1 MTRIARVASGPSNA
15 AAPEHRDWIDVAG
28 AATLD
33 TDLVLQT
40 LGTSRDGL
48 SEDEARNRLTRV
60 GANTVPEHRV
70 TLASIVG
77 GQLRSPLLMLLFATA
92 VLSAVLGQQTNAI
105 IIIVILIAS
114 VGLGTGNDYRAARAA
129 KALQAD
135 VRDQAMTVRPSGTV
149 AIDVADLVPG
159 DIVRL
164 TIGSIVPADIRLIQ
178 ADGLSCEESVL
189 TGEALPVEKS
199 IEPSAPGAALAELH
213 SCALMGTVVHAGRGI
228 GVIVATGTRTEF
240 GRIARDLQTAVPQTA
255 FQVGL
260 RQFSVL
266 LVIIAAAVSS
276 SVFAIN
282 LLLGRSAIDALLF
295 SAAIAVGITPQL
307 LPAVVATSL
316 ADGSRQLARKK
327 VLVKRLVAIEDLGDM
342 EILVTDKTGT
352 LTTGQFRLA
361 SSIAA
366 DGSESDGPA
375 RLAVLAAPTDLGPDG
390 RRSGDPLD
398 VALWAA
404 VSNAAELAADVTV
417 LTTLGFDHERRMT
430 SALVRNAD
438 GTQTLV
444 TKGAP
449 EAVLAACAGVTA
461 AQQAVIDTQ
470 LGAGG
475 RVIAVASRPA
485 AGLDRLTAA
494 DEKGLTLVGLLI
506 FDDPPKPGVSDA
518 IARLG
523 TLDVRVIMATGDSAG
538 AAARLA
544 ATVGLTQ
551 GPTVEAMSGTDID
564 QLDDAALGRRLTTAS
579 VLARTSPEQKARV
592 VRVLAASGRSVGF
605 LGDGVNDAL
614 ALHQADVGISVNTAA
629 DVARAAADVVLLEKS
644 LDVVAD
650 GIAEGRRIFANTI
663 KYVLMGTSSNFGN
676 ILSAGAASALLSF
689 LPLLASQLLLN
700 NLLYDTG
707 QLTIPTDHVDES
719 QLARP
724 GHWDLGTIRRFMFCF
739 GSLSSLFDFITFGVL
754 LGPFNADPQLFRS
767 GWFVESLATQA
778 AVVFVIRT
786 RRVPFFRSRPSW
798 PLAVS
803 TVAVIAVGALLPLS
817 PIAHTL
823 GFVAPSAG
831 LYGVIALVVLVYLVV
846 VDLTKTLVF
855 NGFDRFVRAATHPR
869 PSRRR
874 RQTLRR
880 IPRFTP
886 PASPTGTF
894 AARSGRSDPT

>member
-1 MTRIARVASGPSNA
+1 MTRIAPAPDSQT
-15 AAPEHRDWIDVAG
+15 APEHRDWIDVTG
-28 AATLD
+28 AAILD
-33 TDLVLQT
+33 ADLVLRT

-48 SEDEARNRLTRV
+48 TEDEAHIRLTRV
-60 GANTVPEHRV
+60 GPNTVPEHRV
-70 TLASIVG
+70 TLVSIVG
-77 GQLRSPLLMLLFATA
+77 GQLRSPLLILLFATA
-92 VLSAVLGQQTNAI
+92 VLSAVLGQQTNAT
-105 IIIVILIAS
+105 IIVVILFAS
-114 VGLGTGNDYRAARAA
+114 VGLGAGNDYRAARAA

-135 VRDQAMTVRPSGTV
+135 VRDRAMTVRSGGTTGV
-149 AIDVADLVPG
+149 DVADLVPG

-164 TIGSIVPADIRLIQ
+164 TIGTIVPADIRLIQ

-189 TGEALPVEKS
+189 TGEGLPVEKS
-199 IEPSAPGAALAELH
+199 VEPSAAGAALAELH
-213 SCALMGTVVHAGRGI
+213 SCALMGTVVHAGRGT
-228 GVIVATGTRTEF
+228 GVVVATGARTEF

-255 FQVGL
+255 FQAGL
-260 RQFSVL
+260 RQFSLL
-266 LVIIAAAVSS
+266 LVGIAASVSS
-276 SVFAIN
+276 AVFVIN
-282 LLLGRSAIDALLF
+282 LLLGRSPIDALLF

-361 SSIAA
+361 SSVSA
-366 DGSESDGPA
+366 DGHDCDAPA

-390 RRSGDPLD
+390 LRTGDPLD
-398 VALWAA
+398 VALWSA
-404 VSNAAELAADVTV
+404 VADASELAAAVRV
-417 LTTLGFDHERRMT
+417 LSTLAFDHERRMT

-449 EAVLAACAGVTA
+449 EAVLAACVGVTA
-461 AQQAVIDTQ
+461 AQRAVIDAQ
-470 LGAGG
+470 LSDGG
-475 RVIAVASRPA
+475 RVIAVASRSA
-485 AGLDRLTAA
+485 TGLDHLTAA
-494 DEKGLTLVGLLI
+494 DEHGLTLTGLLI
-506 FDDPPKPGVSDA
+506 FDDPPKPGVGEA
-518 IARLG
+518 LARLSA
-523 TLDVRVIMATGDSAG
+523 LDVRVIMATGDSLG

-544 ATVGLTQ
+544 ATVGLGFGQ
-551 GPTVEAMSGTDID
+551 SASVGPISGAEID
-564 QLDDAALGRRLTTAS
+564 QLDDAQLGRRLEAAT
-579 VLARTSPEQKARV
+579 VLARVSPEQKARV
-592 VRVLAASGRSVGF
+592 VRVLGASGRSVGF

-650 GIAEGRRIFANTI
+650 GIAQGRRIFANTI

-707 QLTIPTDHVDES
+707 QLTIPTDHVDET

-754 LGPFNADPQLFRS
+754 LGPFHADPQLFRS

-786 RRVPFFRSRPSW
+786 RRVPFFRSRPSR

-803 TVAVIAVGALLPLS
+803 TIAVIAIGALLPLS
-817 PIAHTL
+817 PLAHPL
-823 GFVAPSAG
+823 GFVAPGAA
-831 LYGVIALVVLVYLVV
+831 LYGVIALVVIAYLVV
-846 VDLTKTLVF
+846 VDATKTLVF
-855 NGFDRFVRAATHPR
+855 DGLVTTESRRR

-880 IPRFTP
+880 TSRF
-886 PASPTGTF
+886 SPHHAG
-894 AARSGRSDPT
+894 D